1 MRFSI
6 SVWVALGILLGAA
19 GFPDLLEAGAIGWS
33 TMADQASGSMQAFSQ
48 SAIPLVVGAGLM
60 SAAWHLPGMTTG
72 LIATGGAMYG
82 AANADQVQGIIGG
95 GGAGGL
101 ITDVVLASAPLLSLS
116 GVA

>member
-1 MRFSI
+1 MRVSI
-6 SVWVALGILLGAA
+6 SVRVALGILLVAA
-19 GFPDLLEAGAIGWS
+19 SYPGLLEAGAIGWS
-33 TMADQASGSMQAFSQ
+33 DMAADASSSMQAFSTE
-48 SAIPLVVGAGLM
+48 AIPLVVGAGLM

-72 LIATGGAMYG
+72 LIATGAAMYG
-82 AANADQVQGIIGG
+82 AANADQVQGIIGS